1 MEKGQR
7 FLRLKRSEGAG
18 ENLRFRGRVPTRFG
32 WSNGSEQLL
41 LTRTETTIRI
51 RSWPTT
57 SLVLVRSTSGRTHTH
72 TVLLRIVSLRVKA
85 IHLGSV
91 SSAVLSRF
99 FSCCLVSSEI
109 GSPCIRSKLRFES
122 SGPRSV
128 HARNRTFSPAARQ
141 RQWSPCWCLIVYT

>member
-1 MEKGQR
+1 MV
-7 FLRLKRSEGAG
+7 KRIGATSPHADRNNDPYK
-18 ENLRFRGRVPTRFG
+18 ELAHYLSRA
-32 WSNGSEQLL
+32 
-41 LTRTETTIRI
+41 
-51 RSWPTT
+51 RSFD
-57 SLVLVRSTSGRTHTH
+57 VRSNTH

-109 GSPCIRSKLRFES
+109 GSPCICSKLRFES

-141 RQWSPCWCLIVYT
+141 RQWSPCRCLIVYT

>member
-1 MEKGQR
+1 MKG
-7 FLRLKRSEGAG
+7 SEGAG

-72 TVLLRIVSLRVKA
+72 GTLANRFSASKSYPLGFRV
-85 IHLGSV
+85 V
-91 SSAVLSRF
+91 CR
-99 FSCCLVSSEI
+99 LVSF
-109 GSPCIRSKLRFES
+109 LL
-122 SGPRSV
+122 V
-128 HARNRTFSPAARQ
+128 LFS
-141 RQWSPCWCLIVYT
+141 IK